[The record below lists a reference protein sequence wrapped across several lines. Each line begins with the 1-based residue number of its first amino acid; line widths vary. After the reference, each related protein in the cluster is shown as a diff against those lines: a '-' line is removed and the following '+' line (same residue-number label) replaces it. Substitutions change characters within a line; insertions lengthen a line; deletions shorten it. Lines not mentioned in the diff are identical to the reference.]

1 MDCSSIAATAS
12 MQINGSGVSP
22 DCTKAKE
29 FAGMVEGS
37 KPDTDVYVNGLP
49 ETKSQNPLTE
59 IMTQFQSMDF
69 SSKTTKW
76 SDNYE
81 PTHSSGNVQDV
92 VEGYSDTAYSVLEA
106 QNEMLRT
113 VMMMEVMSTTKQG
126 VTTLFQQQG

>member
-1 MDCSSIAATAS
+1 MDCSSIAGSAS
-12 MQINGSGVSP
+12 MPTNGTGASA
-22 DCTKAKE
+22 DCAKAKE
-29 FAGMVEGS
+29 FAEMVDS
-37 KPDTDVYVNGLP
+37 PQPDTDIYVNGLP
-49 ETKSQNPLTE
+49 DVKSQNPLTE

-81 PTHSSGNVQDV
+81 PPRSSNEVQE
-92 VEGYSDTAYSVLEA
+92 VEQGYSDTAYTIIEA